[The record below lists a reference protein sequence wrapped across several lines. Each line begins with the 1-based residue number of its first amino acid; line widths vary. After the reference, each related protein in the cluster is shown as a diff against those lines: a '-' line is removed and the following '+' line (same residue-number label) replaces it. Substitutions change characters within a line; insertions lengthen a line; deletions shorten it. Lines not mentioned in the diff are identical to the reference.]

1 MLKVPTSSMQ
11 PISVFLFCC
20 LFSRFN
26 NPTKANLILF
36 QLVYDTFCAG
46 RVVLWRRQSYTD
58 NTYYL
63 CRLANFIYCCQ
74 RMLRESPV
82 GIIPGLRR
90 ATQRNSPFFAHLVWN
105 INGMIYRQ
113 IFTRHT
119 WRHNECWKSKR
130 INQTGAELHASM
142 PHTEMLQSIKTD
154 ADRLRNAHTI
164 ANRDVKEYTKRM
176 CVKHNNLV
184 LEHVKTLPYDY
195 QRLQTQLLCS
205 FMFVASF
212 ACVLQCYLKRWRRYD
227 SCLAWMRECVVLDL
241 LFEELIFLSH
251 TLFPSWRT
259 NIALDFP
266 ETLSLSLSLFLSR
279 PFPRRLLCLS
289 SYPRHRF
296 LLNTRHTQQ
305 KQVGSFPPQDCES
318 KQTRIQ

>member
-1 MLKVPTSSMQ
+1 MDKLLLLALGIAWNAESAMQ

-46 RVVLWRRQSYTD
+46 KVVLWRRQSYTD

-113 IFTRHT
+113 IFTRHI
-119 WRHNECWKSKR
+119 HGGIMNAG
-130 INQTGAELHASM
+130 NPNAS
-142 PHTEMLQSIKTD
+142 
-154 ADRLRNAHTI
+154 
-164 ANRDVKEYTKRM
+164 TK
-176 CVKHNNLV
+176 LV
-184 LEHVKTLPYDY
+184 LSCMHPCLI
-195 QRLQTQLLCS
+195 QR
-205 FMFVASF
+205 
-212 ACVLQCYLKRWRRYD
+212 CY
-227 SCLAWMRECVVLDL
+227 
-241 LFEELIFLSH
+241 
-251 TLFPSWRT
+251 
-259 NIALDFP
+259 
-266 ETLSLSLSLFLSR
+266 SL
-279 PFPRRLLCLS
+279 
-289 SYPRHRF
+289 
-296 LLNTRHTQQ
+296 
-305 KQVGSFPPQDCES
+305 
-318 KQTRIQ
+318 